1 MKNNKAEQDTPLPLC
16 QLVKMTAP
24 VFLFGVILPFVDI
37 VTDLRMIIRLYMGVP
52 GCSRSNSNNSV
63 YHACVGAPDLEKY
76 CQDNLGACPTERHQ
90 IFAFML
96 LGKYNL
102 MYTRTYVENVFPVP
116 FLLNYIA
123 SFLAWYRLEKNK
135 LLTVVFPIF
144 NLYSVFGW
152 FSLINYNCHNMNSF
166 RCTEGHEKNKAI
178 SLAGLEI

>member
-1 MKNNKAEQDTPLPLC
+1 MKNNEAERDTPLPLG

-24 VFLFGVILPFVDI
+24 VFLFGVILPFVDM
-37 VTDLRMIIRLYMGVP
+37 VTDLRMIIRLYVGVP

-102 MYTRTYVENVFPVP
+102 IFDYVLDYVVPVP
-116 FLLNYIA
+116 FLLSYMA

-135 LLTVVFPIF
+135 LLTVVFPLF
-144 NLYSVFGW
+144 NLYPIFGW
-152 FSLINYNCHNMNSF
+152 FSFNEFSQSI
-166 RCTEGHEKNKAI
+166 
-178 SLAGLEI
+178 